1 MTLIFELQRVNP
13 SEFRKKSQNR
23 LLRHPGFDILIMK
36 TTIQNGSFKEKL
48 ISFYNE
54 NIDSLHKNDIS
65 YTAKVR
71 ERGFKNFEA
80 LNLPD
85 RKNELWKN
93 TDLTEV
99 LKQDFTKY
107 LDRTYQERDLDFMFT
122 CDVHNF
128 KTDQISFLN
137 GWHVRRSADISLL
150 PQGVI
155 ICSLAEAFRKYP
167 DLIEKHYGQ
176 YADSGKDLFLAMNT
190 AFARDGLFV
199 YVPDNVVLERPV
211 QMISIINHNENL
223 LIQNRNLVILG
234 KNSKMTLVMCD
245 DSTNHQASFNN
256 SVTEVFLDD
265 NADFQHYKLQNLNN
279 YSTLLNSTWFNQEAG
294 SKLSTFAITLNGGM
308 IRNYHNVKLNGRGAD
323 AGVNGLY
330 LVDKKQHVDNR
341 VFVEHAVPDCTSYEL
356 FKGILDDE
364 ASAVFNGH
372 VLVKKDAQR
381 TNAYQ
386 QNRNILLT
394 DKATVNTRPFLE
406 IYADDVKCSHGA
418 TVGQLDTEA
427 LFYLRS
433 RGVCMASARLL
444 LMYAFAAEVIGKMSL
459 EPLMNRVDEMV
470 KQRLRGELHICET
483 CVLHCANQDKEI
495 HFDIDLSKI

>member
-1 MTLIFELQRVNP
+1 MKATL
-13 SEFRKKSQNR
+13 
-23 LLRHPGFDILIMK
+23 H
-36 TTIQNGSFKEKL
+36 NGSFKENLLNLYEENKEF
-48 ISFYNE
+48 ISQN
-54 NIDSLHKNDIS
+54 DSS
-65 YTAKVR
+65 YTSSIRSK
-71 ERGFKNFEA
+71 GFGFFKN

-93 TDLTEV
+93 TDLSEV

-107 LDRTYQERDLDFMFT
+107 LDRTDPGRDLDFMFT

-137 GWHVRRSADISLL
+137 GWHVKTAYGLGPL

-155 ICSLAEAFRKYP
+155 IGSLADAFRKYP
-167 DLIEKHYGQ
+167 ELIEKHYGR

-190 AFARDGLFV
+190 AFARDGLFI
-199 YVPDNVVLERPV
+199 YIPDNVVLDKPV

-223 LIQNRNLVILG
+223 LLQNRNLVILG
-234 KNSKMTLVMCD
+234 KNSHMTLVMCD

-256 SVTEVFLDD
+256 SVTEVFLDEGSQ
-265 NADFQHYKLQNLNN
+265 FEHYKLQNLNN
-279 YSTLLNSTWFNQEAG
+279 SSTLLNSTWIQQQADSRLN
-294 SKLSTFAITLNGGM
+294 TYAITLNGGL
-308 IRNYHNVKLNGRGAD
+308 IRNYSNVKLNGKGAD
-323 AGVNGLY
+323 ANVYGLY

-341 VFVEHAVPDCTSYEL
+341 VFVEHAVPDCTSNEL

-364 ASAVFNGH
+364 SSAVFNGH
-372 VLVKKDAQR
+372 VLVQRDAQR

-394 DKATVNTRPFLE
+394 DKATVNSRPFLE

-418 TVGQLDTEA
+418 TVGQLDAEA
-427 LFYLRS
+427 LFYLKS
-433 RGVCMASARLL
+433 RGICTASARLL
-444 LMYAFAAEVIGKMSL
+444 LMYAFAAEVIGKMTL

-495 HFDIDLSKI
+495 NFDIDLSKI